1 MFPIV
6 ELSDL
11 LTMLRTK
18 TFARKRGLKDVL
30 AIASFAVDQMPDDAA
45 TADPSAPIAAHAAF
59 HPDYLLPELEL
70 LEAMHAKHAA
80 SGAAHGLFS
89 GVDWKSL
96 LAKLLPLIIS
106 LAS

>member
-1 MFPIV
+1 MFPLV
-6 ELSDL
+6 ELQDL

-18 TFARKRGLKDVL
+18 TIARKRGLKDVL
-30 AIASFAVDQMPDDAA
+30 AIASFAVEQMPDDAA
-45 TADPSAPIAAHAAF
+45 PADPSAPVAARATIL
-59 HPDYLLPELEL
+59 PDDLLPDLEM
-70 LEAMHAKHAA
+70 LEAMHTKHAA